1 MSMAY
6 SLVVRDVG
14 NIVEDIN
21 SSLMR
26 KGGVVIVICSQNCK
40 EKLLDCVT
48 EGGSSR
54 LEVLVGLDTHQGVI
68 ERLCSSE
75 ISTCYVER
83 RLATTLPTMTHLYI
97 LSRLR
102 NQKWCDNRITIF
114 LEEEVK

>member
-1 MSMAY
+1 MAY

-14 NIVEDIN
+14 NIVKDIN

-26 KGGVVIVICSQNCK
+26 KGGVVLVICSQNCK
-40 EKLLDCVT
+40 EKLLGCVT
-48 EGGSSR
+48 EDRGSR
-54 LEVLVGLDTHQGVI
+54 LEVLAGLDTHQAVI

-75 ISTCYVER
+75 ISTCYIER
-83 RLATTLPTMTHLYI
+83 RLATALPTMTHLYI

-114 LEEEVK
+114 WEEEIK